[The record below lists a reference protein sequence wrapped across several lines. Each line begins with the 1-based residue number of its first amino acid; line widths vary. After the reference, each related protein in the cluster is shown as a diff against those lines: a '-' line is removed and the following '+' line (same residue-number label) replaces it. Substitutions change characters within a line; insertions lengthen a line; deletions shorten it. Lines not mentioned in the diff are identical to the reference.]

1 MEWSCKV
8 EQVLKYIPVSGLAE
22 SVRLL
27 RFWPD
32 QFFLKVKAKFL
43 FLQKASNKQSASVI
57 LGLIRL
63 IILSYNR

>member
-1 MEWSCKV
+1 MLPIV
-8 EQVLKYIPVSGLAE
+8 ITGPAE

-27 RFWPD
+27 QFWPD
-32 QFFLKVKAKFL
+32 QFFHQDKNKIA

-63 IILSYNR
+63 FILSYNR